1 MLEASLNKLEAL
13 VGELLEQNRQL
24 AENNSALN
32 AALAQARDE
41 NDTLQIS
48 LLEQEEQHG
57 ATAARIQALI
67 QRVSPEPAGA

>member
-67 QRVSPEPAGA
+67 QRVSPEPASA

>member
-32 AALAQARDE
+32 VALAQVRDE
-41 NDTLQIS
+41 NDSLQIS
-48 LLEQEEQHG
+48 LLEQEEQQG

-67 QRVSPEPAGA
+67 QRVTPEPAGA

>member
-1 MLEASLNKLEAL
+1 MLEASLNKLETL

-24 AENNSALN
+24 AEANGKLN
-32 AALAQARDE
+32 AELAQARDE
-41 NDTLQIS
+41 NDSLQIS
-48 LLEQEEQHG
+48 LLEQEEQQG